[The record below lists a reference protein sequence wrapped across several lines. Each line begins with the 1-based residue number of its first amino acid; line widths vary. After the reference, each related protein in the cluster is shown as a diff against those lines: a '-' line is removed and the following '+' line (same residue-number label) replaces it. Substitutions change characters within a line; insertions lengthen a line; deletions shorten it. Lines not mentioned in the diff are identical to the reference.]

1 MSFTPA
7 SRAGR
12 SRRQDHERSSAA
24 RDQGGGLS
32 GDAKNAFVVCGP
44 TAAGKSEVADALAE
58 TLSEEL
64 GGAVPTIVV
73 DSMQV
78 YRGLAKIS
86 NQARRR
92 PAELV
97 GVVPVTERWTMAR
110 HRDATEAVVEAAGG
124 HFVLDAG
131 TGMYLN
137 AILLGT
143 PLAPPVPAE
152 VREWAQREAAGA
164 PNPRRASREKELAI
178 VGAEERRSIWDGEPT
193 YRTNILYLRPDR
205 ASLDETIALRSKKMA
220 GEGLEEAAVLR
231 GMVGA
236 GEDVNPSVL
245 ESVGVWELMGLL
257 SGHLSRAEA
266 EERLA
271 ARTRRLARKQ
281 LRWFDK
287 LARTLEG
294 RATVSVAESPAEAL
308 PLHIMHDTMGA

>member
-1 MSFTPA
+1 
-7 SRAGR
+7 
-12 SRRQDHERSSAA
+12 
-24 RDQGGGLS
+24 
-32 GDAKNAFVVCGP
+32 VVCGP
-44 TAAGKSEVADALAE
+44 TAAGKSELADALAE
-58 TLSEEL
+58 AASERL
-64 GGAVPTIVV
+64 GCPVPTVVV

-78 YRGLAKIS
+78 YRGLEKIS

-110 HRDATEAVVEAAGG
+110 HRDATEAVIGGTGG

-143 PLAPPVPAE
+143 PLAPPVPAGI
-152 VREWAQREAAGA
+152 RDRAQREAAGA
-164 PNPRRASREKELAI
+164 QNPRRAARERELSL
-178 VGAEERRSIWDGEPT
+178 VGAEKRGSIWDGEPN
-193 YRTNILYLRPDR
+193 YRTRLLYLRPER
-205 ASLDETIALRSKKMA
+205 AALDMRIALRSKRIA
-220 GEGLEEAAVLR
+220 EEGLEEASVLKR
-231 GMVGA
+231 MVEA

-245 ESVGVWELMGLL
+245 ESVGVRELLDVL
-257 SGHLSRAEA
+257 SGCLPPAQA

-294 RATVSVAESPAEAL
+294 RASISVSESPAEAL
-308 PLHIMHDTMGA
+308 TLHTMHDTMGA

>member
-1 MSFTPA
+1 MST
-7 SRAGR
+7 GR
-12 SRRQDHERSSAA
+12 STASARGA
-24 RDQGGGLS
+24 GLS
-32 GDAKNAFVVCGP
+32 DGAKNALVVCGP

-58 TLSEEL
+58 AMSEEL
-64 GGAVPTIVV
+64 GDPVPTVVV
-73 DSMQV
+73 DSVQV

-97 GVVPVTERWTMAR
+97 GVIPVTERWTTAR
-110 HRDATEAVVEAAGG
+110 HREATQAVVGASGG

-152 VREWAQREAAGA
+152 VRERAQRESAGDQ
-164 PNPRRASREKELAI
+164 NPRRASRHRELAM
-178 VGAEERRSIWDGEPT
+178 VGAEQRGSIWEGEPL
-193 YRTNILYLRPDR
+193 YRTRILYLRPQR
-205 ASLDETIALRSKKMA
+205 PSLDDRIALRSRKIA
-220 GEGLEEAAVLR
+220 AEGLEEAAALKS
-231 GMVGA
+231 MVDA

-245 ESVGVWELMGLL
+245 GSVGVRELLDLL
-257 SGHLSRAEA
+257 SGRLSRSGA

-287 LARTLEG
+287 LARTLQG
-294 RATVSVAESPAEAL
+294 RASVSVAESPAEAL
-308 PLHIMHDTMGA
+308 TLHTMHDTMGA

>member
-1 MSFTPA
+1 
-7 SRAGR
+7 
-12 SRRQDHERSSAA
+12 
-24 RDQGGGLS
+24 
-32 GDAKNAFVVCGP
+32 
-44 TAAGKSEVADALAE
+44 
-58 TLSEEL
+58 
-64 GGAVPTIVV
+64 VV
-73 DSMQV
+73 DSVQV
-78 YRGLAKIS
+78 YRGLEKIS

-110 HRDATEAVVEAAGG
+110 HREATEAVVASSGG

-143 PLAPPVPAE
+143 PLAPAVPAE
-152 VREWAQREAAGA
+152 IRDLAHRQAAGA
-164 PNPRRASREKELAI
+164 PNPRRASRERELAM
-178 VGAEERRSIWDGEPT
+178 VGATERGSIWEGEPI
-193 YRTNILYLRPDR
+193 YRTRILYLRPER
-205 ASLDETIALRSKKMA
+205 ASLDRRIALRSRKLA
-220 GEGLEEAAVLR
+220 EEGLEEAAVLKR
-231 GMVGA
+231 MVEG

-245 ESVGVWELMGLL
+245 ESVGVRELLELL
-257 SGHLSRAEA
+257 SGSFSLAQA

-294 RATVSVAESPAEAL
+294 RARISISDSPAEAL
-308 PLHIMHDTMGA
+308 TLHTMHDTMGA